1 MKTKVVEEKTVMT
14 AEGEKR
20 SGGSE
25 VPEVN
30 N

>member
-1 MKTKVVEEKTVMT
+1 MKTEVVEEKTVMI

-20 SGGSE
+20 VGGAE